1 MLSFSFQDILHT
13 CRDMCMKYHLKA
25 VTPGASQSL
34 WIQISGP
41 VLVDFTI
48 GPPVYIGLRPFSSTF
63 LCQHTC
69 IYFCYTEV
77 YVLFSLGKRK
87 AILLWYAS
95 NIAAS
100 ASTIFG

>member
-1 MLSFSFQDILHT
+1 
-13 CRDMCMKYHLKA
+13 MKYHLKA

-41 VLVDFTI
+41 ILVDFTVE
-48 GPPVYIGLRPFSSTF
+48 PPVCIGLRPFSFTF

-69 IYFCYTEV
+69 IYFCYAKA

-87 AILLWYAS
+87 ATVHRELWYAS